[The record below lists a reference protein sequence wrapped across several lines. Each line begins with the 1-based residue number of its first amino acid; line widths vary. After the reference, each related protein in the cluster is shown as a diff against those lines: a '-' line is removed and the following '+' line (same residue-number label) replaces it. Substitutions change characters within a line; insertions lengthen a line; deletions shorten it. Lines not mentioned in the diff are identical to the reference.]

1 MKIKFLGTAAAEGF
15 PGLFCSCEICEKA
28 RKAGGKNIRTRSQS
42 LINDD
47 LLIDFSADTY
57 FHTLN
62 YGLDLRKVKSLIIT
76 HGHDDHLYPF
86 DLGYRA
92 SPVYAEFPN
101 GGKDKKPLEIYLTC
115 RSDSFLRMA
124 FRAKGNKIK
133 DKTALN
139 INYIKKFV
147 PFTTAGYSV
156 TPLKA
161 DHAIQYDPVFY
172 IISKDGKTVL
182 YGHDTGYFPKASW
195 DYIEK
200 NNIHFD
206 FVTLDCTCTI
216 EDEAYSYHM
225 GFKACCDVKKR
236 LLQNGNADKNTIFYL
251 NHFSHNCGYTYDELC
266 PIAEKEGF
274 CVSYDGL
281 EVEF

>member
-1 MKIKFLGTAAAEGF
+1 MPFRL
-15 PGLFCSCEICEKA
+15 LFA
-28 RKAGGKNIRTRSQS
+28 
-42 LINDD
+42 
-47 LLIDFSADTY
+47 
-57 FHTLN
+57 
-62 YGLDLRKVKSLIIT
+62 YGISR
-76 HGHDDHLYPF
+76 
-86 DLGYRA
+86 
-92 SPVYAEFPN
+92 E
-101 GGKDKKPLEIYLTC
+101 
-115 RSDSFLRMA
+115 
-124 FRAKGNKIK
+124 GNKIK